1 MTRKSEYYGM
11 KRMILASILVF
22 TLCFS
27 GCVSPIATPQPTTGP
42 SPSFPNESAV
52 NFGGTSLAIAFN
64 SNEISTDSP
73 EAKEQFIKGLTSL
86 SQYGRYNESL
96 QYFDA
101 ALAIDRN
108 FSESWL
114 AKGVAFHNMKQYD
127 EAVRCYDNALAIN
140 PRDAGTWQVKGITL
154 RDWGRSAEAAE
165 CDRRAAELDSRYS
178 TR

>member
-1 MTRKSEYYGM
+1 MTRKSDYSGM

-22 TLCFS
+22 TFFFS
-27 GCVSPIATPQPTTGP
+27 GCVSPIATPQPMIGPPAPVTGE
-42 SPSFPNESAV
+42 FPV
-52 NFGGTSLAIAFN
+52 NYGGTAIAVAFK
-64 SNEISTDSP
+64 SDEISTPAP
-73 EAKEQFIKGLTSL
+73 EAKEQFIKGLTFL

-96 QYFDA
+96 RYFDA

-108 FSESWL
+108 FSEAWL

-127 EAVRCYDNALAIN
+127 KAVSCYDNALAIN

-165 CDRRAAELDSRYS
+165 CDRRAAELDSRYNA
-178 TR
+178 R